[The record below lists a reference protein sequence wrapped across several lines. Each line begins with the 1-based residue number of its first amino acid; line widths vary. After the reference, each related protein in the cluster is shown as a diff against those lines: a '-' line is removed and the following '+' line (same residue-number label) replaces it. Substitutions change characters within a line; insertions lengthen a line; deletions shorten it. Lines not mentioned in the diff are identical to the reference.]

1 MIQDNLSTLHDECIT
16 IRAVQARGIPVSTI
30 YMGLNK
36 LISTSFQLYEDSKAC
51 VLTREYLEAEQ
62 TELEEDFAVPVTI
75 ICLVGG
81 LGKLVQF

>member
-1 MIQDNLSTLHDECIT
+1 
-16 IRAVQARGIPVSTI
+16 
-30 YMGLNK
+30 MGLNK

-81 LGKLVQF
+81 LGKPAQF